1 MKRVRSGGSSSR
13 GEDLAESTALPDHHN
28 EAVGFGIAS
37 YRSSVSN
44 PPPLLVD
51 GSPPATT
58 AELLARLHELGIA
71 VRTVEHEPVFTVA
84 EAKNVRDRL
93 PGGHTKSLFLRD
105 KRGTMWLVCCH
116 EDQVV
121 DLTQLGSNLGAKRL
135 SFGSAE
141 RLMRFLG
148 VIPGAVS
155 PFSVINDRGRAVLV
169 VIDPEVLTHE
179 PINLHPL
186 DNSKTTAISAA
197 GLLRFL
203 DAEGHPPEL
212 LKV

>member
-1 MKRVRSGGSSSR
+1 MTQPPLTIGCYLSR
-13 GEDLAESTALPDHHN
+13 
-28 EAVGFGIAS
+28 
-37 YRSSVSN
+37 VSN
-44 PPPLLVD
+44 VPPLLAD

-58 AELLARLHELGIA
+58 AALLARLHELGIE

-84 EAKNVRDRL
+84 EAKRVRHEL

-105 KRGTMWLVCCH
+105 KRGAMWLVCCP

-121 DLTQLGSNLGAKRL
+121 DLAQLATKLAAKRL
-135 SFGSAE
+135 SFGSAD
-141 RLMRFLG
+141 RLMKFLG

-155 PFSVINDRGRAVLV
+155 PFSVINDRGRV
-169 VIDPEVLTHE
+169 VRVILDPDLLASE

-186 DNSKTTAISAA
+186 DNAKTTAISAA
-197 GLLRFL
+197 GLLQFL